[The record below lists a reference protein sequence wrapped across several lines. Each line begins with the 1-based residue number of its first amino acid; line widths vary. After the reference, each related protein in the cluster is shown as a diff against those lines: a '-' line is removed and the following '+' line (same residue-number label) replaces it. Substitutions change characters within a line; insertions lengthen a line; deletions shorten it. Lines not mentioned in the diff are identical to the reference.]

1 MVWTEQHDYCL
12 CREIIAADPFTD
24 TKKGTVLRSSKWSE
38 VASELS
44 NIKDISS
51 PFRVDKRSVR
61 DRYNLIAERFRRK
74 MKAEEKASG
83 IDTELTEVEEALQLI
98 TEKEDASEEMQK
110 EQSETKKSRMQADK
124 EGAEDMRQKAMEKLS
139 ETRKRQVKEDN
150 KTTPSKRR
158 TGGND
163 TITFLKEK
171 HETNVGLA
179 KLDREIREK
188 QLEAEATR
196 HTETL
201 TMFQQQQQLQMQCF
215 QQMMAQQ
222 HQQQQQYQREQAE
235 FMKNLFDKLTK

>member
-1 MVWTEQHDYCL
+1 M
-12 CREIIAADPFTD
+12 
-24 TKKGTVLRSSKWSE
+24 LRSSKWSE
-38 VASELS
+38 VASALS

-61 DRYNLIAERFRRK
+61 DRYNLITERFRRK

-83 IDTELTEVEEALQLI
+83 IDTNLTEVEEALQLI

-124 EGAEDMRQKAMEKLS
+124 EGTEDMRQKAMEKLS

-150 KTTPSKRR
+150 KMTPSKRQ
-158 TGGND
+158 TVGKD

-179 KLDREIREK
+179 KLDREK
-188 QLEAEATR
+188 QLEAKATR

-201 TMFQQQQQLQMQCF
+201 TMFQQQLQMQFF
-215 QQMMAQQ
+215 QQMIAQQ
-222 HQQQQQYQREQAE
+222 HQQQQQSQREQAE
-235 FMKNLFDKLTK
+235 FMKNLFEKLT